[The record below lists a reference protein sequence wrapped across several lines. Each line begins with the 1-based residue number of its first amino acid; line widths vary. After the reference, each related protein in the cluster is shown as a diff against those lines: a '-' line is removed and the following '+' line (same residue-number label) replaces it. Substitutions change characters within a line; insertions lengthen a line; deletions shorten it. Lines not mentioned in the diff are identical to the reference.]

1 MHKDIKEI
9 LYTEE
14 EIKAKCDELAKQIDQ
29 DYAGQE
35 ILLVGLLKGSVPFMA
50 ELAKHLKSDVKFDFM
65 SVSSYS
71 GVESKTLVVRQ
82 DIKEDIRGKNV
93 LIVEDILDTGKTL
106 YNVKEMLEKRHAK
119 SVKIVTL
126 LDKEEGSVFD
136 MKADYSGFKIPNAF
150 VVVPLSIWAPS
161 LTSVLITTP
170 SATES
175 DSSYTTS
182 VRIPSPVSVFLASS
196 TFMPFTS
203 GMATFSASSLVS
215 SVVMIGPEGLLPSFF
230 FPPKIFTA
238 STISIIQI
246 TTPATIA
253 RTVVT
258 RSILGS

>member
-106 YNVKEMLEKRHAK
+106 YNVKEMLEKRHFRSFVHFHNACSGIFPHTARSSEWK
-119 SVKIVTL
+119 TIGNMYFFPDL
-126 LDKEEGSVFD
+126 LC
-136 MKADYSGFKIPNAF
+136 
-150 VVVPLSIWAPS
+150 
-161 LTSVLITTP
+161 
-170 SATES
+170 
-175 DSSYTTS
+175 
-182 VRIPSPVSVFLASS
+182 
-196 TFMPFTS
+196 
-203 GMATFSASSLVS
+203 TFSSSDIPDLPLTFTCLDPSCS
-215 SVVMIGPEGLLPSFF
+215 SSFCN
-230 FPPKIFTA
+230 PDY
-238 STISIIQI
+238 
-246 TTPATIA
+246 
-253 RTVVT
+253 
-258 RSILGS
+258 

>member
-106 YNVKEMLEKRHAK
+106 YNVKEMLEK
-119 SVKIVTL
+119 
-126 LDKEEGSVFD
+126 EEGRVFD

-150 VVVPLSIWAPS
+150 VVGYGLDFNERYRQLP
-161 LTSVLITTP
+161 
-170 SATES
+170 
-175 DSSYTTS
+175 Y
-182 VRIPSPVSVFLASS
+182 
-196 TFMPFTS
+196 
-203 GMATFSASSLVS
+203 
-215 SVVMIGPEGLLPSFF
+215 IG
-230 FPPKIFTA
+230 
-238 STISIIQI
+238 
-246 TTPATIA
+246 
-253 RTVVT
+253 
-258 RSILGS
+258 ILKEDCYKK

>member
-106 YNVKEMLEKRHAK
+106 YNVKEMLEKRC
-119 SVKIVTL
+119 
-126 LDKEEGSVFD
+126 
-136 MKADYSGFKIPNAF
+136 
-150 VVVPLSIWAPS
+150 
-161 LTSVLITTP
+161 
-170 SATES
+170 
-175 DSSYTTS
+175 YT
-182 VRIPSPVSVFLASS
+182 VQELQ
-196 TFMPFTS
+196 
-203 GMATFSASSLVS
+203 
-215 SVVMIGPEGLLPSFF
+215 E
-230 FPPKIFTA
+230 
-238 STISIIQI
+238 
-246 TTPATIA
+246 
-253 RTVVT
+253 
-258 RSILGS
+258 ILGVSRPTIYNLLKKKEFRWIQLDGGKYRISKKSFDDWLDNLEQ